1 MIKAVTQL
9 TEECQQWRFTLR
21 HLRDQYV
28 HQLQKLEKRVHH
40 NSLSPAM
47 WEVAHLYN
55 QFYIQL
61 INIHDL
67 KKAIKRHADNISR
80 QSMLGVLRDDTV
92 ALHCFLNNDF
102 DMLRHRLKAVTD
114 EFVTFMRKY
123 PSTVSSYA

>member
-1 MIKAVTQL
+1 MMKATAQL

-21 HLRDQYV
+21 HLRDQYRHHV
-28 HQLQKLEKRVHH
+28 QKLEKKVLDKTMH
-40 NSLSPAM
+40 LTM
-47 WEVAHLYN
+47 WEVEHLHN

-80 QSMLGVLRDDTV
+80 QTMQGGLRDDTV

-102 DMLRHRLKAVTD
+102 DVLRQRLKSVSD
-114 EFVTFMRKY
+114 EFRSFLRKY
-123 PSTVSSYA
+123 PPAIYA

>member
-21 HLRDQYV
+21 HLREQYV
-28 HQLQKLEKRVHH
+28 HHLKKLEKRVHEK
-40 NSLSPAM
+40 SLRQSM

-67 KKAIKRHADNISR
+67 KKAIKRHADNISK
-80 QSMLGVLRDDTV
+80 QSMIGVLRDDTV

-102 DMLRHRLKAVTD
+102 DLLNKRLKLISD
-114 EFVTFMRKY
+114 EFKVFQKKY
-123 PSTVSSYA
+123 PPTIYA